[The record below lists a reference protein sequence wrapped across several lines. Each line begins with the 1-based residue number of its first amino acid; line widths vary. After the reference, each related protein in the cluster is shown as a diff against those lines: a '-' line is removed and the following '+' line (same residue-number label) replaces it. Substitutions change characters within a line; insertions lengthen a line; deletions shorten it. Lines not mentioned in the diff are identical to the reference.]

1 MKFVVNCNGDDVFTT
16 ESLLQA
22 FEFAREDAFF
32 NDYYQVWLGD
42 TILAEPF
49 MSIGDAL
56 ESLFDLYADDEPV
69 ELDGRKVT
77 VKTDG
82 FLSYYYLDGKRYA
95 TGNALAQALYPD
107 AGECKEL
114 GLGVPDVERVTARVQ
129 DILKESGTYEIE
141 PGYWIYPAD
150 ELAAEQKTWDD
161 DDPGREVDSSEH
173 PYWLLAQGENPGPFG
188 YDSLEDIVEAFLN
201 R

>member
-1 MKFVVNCNGDDVFTT
+1 MLLLADHRVQVDSTALGVQQVGAIGGDGAACLSRVR
-16 ESLLQA
+16 L
-22 FEFAREDAFF
+22 
-32 NDYYQVWLGD
+32 
-42 TILAEPF
+42 
-49 MSIGDAL
+49 SIGDAL

-95 TGNALAQALYPD
+95 TGNALAQALYLD

-141 PGYWIYPAD
+141 PGYGIYPAD

-161 DDPGREVDSSEH
+161 DDPGRNVDVSEY
-173 PYWLLAQGENPGPFG
+173 PYWVLCEGENPGPYG
-188 YDSLEDIVEAFLN
+188 YDSLQDIVEAFLN